1 MDVHKIYGIMHQLET
16 QSAKTTKEQIL
27 KKNKGDKDFLEAL
40 TFLLNPYIVTGIST
54 KKMKKRVVGK
64 VDGASNPI
72 TNFGQL
78 IYYLSKNNSG
88 RDIDIFY
95 IQQYIDTLDSEELQ
109 TFVKK
114 FVTKDLKLGISEK
127 TVNKVYGT
135 DTIPTFAVM
144 LAESYEKKQDKVKG
158 KFYITLKL
166 DGNRCVAIKE
176 NGKTKFFSRKGQE
189 IDGLVQLENEFRHLP
204 DNRVY
209 DGELILVNKDNLP
222 SAELF
227 RATQKVVRKDGE
239 KKNLEFHMFD
249 TLPLSEFKAG
259 KSKKKYEQRRNE
271 LDLIFG
277 KLADT
282 TIGDAVEAIEPIFF
296 IKLVEVMYEG
306 ADKSVIPAYASV
318 VEEQGYEGLMI
329 NTADGLY
336 QSKRVNNLLK
346 VKSMKTADL
355 LVMSVEKAIDGQ
367 FEGLLGRVNVE
378 YRGNLVGVGSGFT
391 LEQRRQF
398 IDNPDEIVG
407 KIIEVQFFEESQ
419 DEKTGQPSLRFPVF
433 KGIRFDKGVEDINYG
448 E

>member
-1 MDVHKIYGIMHQLET
+1 
-16 QSAKTTKEQIL
+16 
-27 KKNKGDKDFLEAL
+27 
-40 TFLLNPYIVTGIST
+40 
-54 KKMKKRVVGK
+54 
-64 VDGASNPI
+64 
-72 TNFGQL
+72 
-78 IYYLSKNNSG
+78 
-88 RDIDIFY
+88 
-95 IQQYIDTLDSEELQ
+95 
-109 TFVKK
+109 
-114 FVTKDLKLGISEK
+114 
-127 TVNKVYGT
+127 
-135 DTIPTFAVM
+135 
-144 LAESYEKKQDKVKG
+144 
-158 KFYITLKL
+158 
-166 DGNRCVAIKE
+166 
-176 NGKTKFFSRKGQE
+176 
-189 IDGLVQLENEFRHLP
+189 
-204 DNRVY
+204 
-209 DGELILVNKDNLP
+209 
-222 SAELF
+222 
-227 RATQKVVRKDGE
+227 
-239 KKNLEFHMFD
+239 MFD

>member
-1 MDVHKIYGIMHQLET
+1 MNQLENT
-16 QSAKTTKEQIL
+16 SAKTTKEQIL
-27 KKNKGDKDFLEAL
+27 KNHKDDKDFLKAL
-40 TFLLNPYIVTGIST
+40 TFLLNPYVVTGIST
-54 KKMKKRVVGK
+54 KKMNKKVKKPDV
-64 VDGASNPI
+64 
-72 TNFGQL
+72 L
-78 IYYLSKNNSG
+78 IVPTCFDSVISYLENNNSG
-88 RDIDIFY
+88 RDTDIASIQAY
-95 IQQYIDTLDSEELQ
+95 IEQLESPELQ
-109 TFVKK
+109 TFVRK

-127 TVNKVYGT
+127 TVNKVYGK

-144 LAESYEKKQDKVKG
+144 LAESFEKKQDKVKG

-176 NGKTKFFSRKGQE
+176 NGITKFFTRKGQE
-189 IDGLVQLENEFRHLP
+189 IDGLTQLVEEFKVFP
-204 DNRVY
+204 DNTVF

-239 KKNLEFHMFD
+239 KKDLEFHMFD
-249 TLPLSEFKAG
+249 TLPLSEFKQG
-259 KSKKKYEQRRNE
+259 KSKKKYEQRRNT
-271 LDLIFG
+271 LDLMFA
-277 KLADT
+277 KLTDT
-282 TIGDAVEAIEPIFF
+282 YSDLIEDANFVKRLPVI
-296 IKLVEVMYEG
+296 YEG
-306 ADKSVIPAYASV
+306 VDKSVIPAYASV

-336 QSKRVNNLLK
+336 QSKRVNDLLK

-355 LVMSVEKAIDGQ
+355 LVMSLEKAIDGQ

-378 YRGNLVGVGSGFT
+378 YKGNLVGCGSGFT
-391 LEQRRQF
+391 LEQRRYF

-433 KGIRFDKGVEDINYG
+433 KGIRDDKGVDDINYG